1 MKITNNF
8 NIPQNNKITSKCF
21 ADRTS
26 NKEQA
31 QPQNTAKCSP
41 LLYQAYNNISFGSSA
56 DDIKY
61 ISSTVKDKDGY
72 EVIKVC
78 CPTKKGA
85 IKFTIDDMTVDVFLR
100 NKNREINEDA
110 LRTYIFLYKS
120 KYEEEVAKTQEIS
133 DYLKEELK
141 TVNKE
146 SNIRSIKP
154 EEDIKRATIR
164 NLNKENTFEILKG
177 ILAEIPD
184 GYDKYCKIKDIIQIY
199 QDKSFNFHSN
209 AKSYATA
216 MMGLVQKSSGEFD
229 LTNLEK
235 MSQFEEQLF
244 GISTNYSNE
253 LAESIIQE
261 SKDLDGNIDADF
273 GIKLCNLINLNG
285 CLDDNNVEAEVA
297 YAADLLNTILKSIDG
312 NEEKVMHAVKTLI
325 CDGEI
330 IDRRDGIFKR
340 TFNYCLNSIT
350 DKYSD
355 ERFQAVLSL
364 SVNFDEWLGTQMNDI
379 DFLEDYPKYNELKQ
393 NYIARYF
400 AENQDYS
407 TGELKPG
414 AMDIDEYSKQLYEE
428 SK

>member
-8 NIPQNNKITSKCF
+8 NIPRNNKIQSKYS
-21 ADRTS
+21 ADKTS
-26 NKEQA
+26 NKGQA

-41 LLYQAYNNISFGSSA
+41 LLYQAYNNISFGNAA
-56 DDIKY
+56 DNLRY
-61 ISSTVKDKDGY
+61 ISSTVKDKDGL

-120 KYEEEVAKTQEIS
+120 KYEEEEAKTQEIL
-133 DYLKEELK
+133 DYLNEELK
-141 TVNKE
+141 TVDKD
-146 SNIRSIKP
+146 SNIRSLNP
-154 EEDIKRATIR
+154 TEDIKRATIR
-164 NLNKENTFEILKG
+164 NKNKGDIFEILKG
-177 ILAEIPD
+177 TLAEIPN

-199 QDKSFNFHSN
+199 QDKSFNFHAN

-216 MMGLVQKSSGEFD
+216 MMGLVQKSSGQFD

-244 GISTNYSNE
+244 GIATNYSNE
-253 LAESIIQE
+253 LAESIIE
-261 SKDLDGNIDADF
+261 EAEDFDGNIDPDF
-273 GIKLCNLINLNG
+273 GIKLCNLINFNG
-285 CLDDNNVEAEVA
+285 CFDDNNVESEVA
-297 YAADLLNTILKSIDG
+297 YAADVLNTILKSIDG
-312 NEEKVMHAVKTLI
+312 NEDKVMLAVRTLI
-325 CDGEI
+325 ADGEI

-340 TFNYCLNSIT
+340 TFKHCLNSIT
-350 DKYSD
+350 DKYSE

-393 NYIARYF
+393 SFIARYF
-400 AENQDYS
+400 DENQDYS
-407 TGELKPG
+407 TGELKPD

>member
-8 NIPQNNKITSKCF
+8 NIPRNNKIQSKYS
-21 ADRTS
+21 ADKTS
-26 NKEQA
+26 NKGQA

-41 LLYQAYNNISFGSSA
+41 LLYQAYNNISFGNAA
-56 DDIKY
+56 DNLRY
-61 ISSTVKDKDGY
+61 ISSTVKDKDGL

-78 CPTKKGA
+78 CPTKNGA

-120 KYEEEVAKTQEIS
+120 KYEEEEAKTQEIL
-133 DYLKEELK
+133 DYLNEELK
-141 TVNKE
+141 TVDKD
-146 SNIRSIKP
+146 SNIRSLNP
-154 EEDIKRATIR
+154 TEDIKRATIR
-164 NLNKENTFEILKG
+164 NRNKGDIFEILKG
-177 ILAEIPD
+177 TLAEIPD

-199 QDKSFNFHSN
+199 QDKSFNFHAN
-209 AKSYATA
+209 AKSYATG
-216 MMGLVQKSSGEFD
+216 MMGLVQKSSGQFD

-244 GISTNYSNE
+244 GIATNYSNE
-253 LAESIIQE
+253 LAESIIE
-261 SKDLDGNIDADF
+261 EAEDFDGNIDPDF
-273 GIKLCNLINLNG
+273 GIKLCNLINFNG
-285 CLDDNNVEAEVA
+285 CFDDNNVESEVA
-297 YAADLLNTILKSIDG
+297 YAADVLNTILKSIDG
-312 NEEKVMHAVKTLI
+312 NEDKVMLAVRTLI
-325 CDGEI
+325 ADGEI

-340 TFNYCLNSIT
+340 TFKYCLNSIT
-350 DKYSD
+350 DKYSE

-364 SVNFDEWLGTQMNDI
+364 SVNLDEWLGTQMNDI

-393 NYIARYF
+393 SFIARYF

-407 TGELKPG
+407 TGELKPD